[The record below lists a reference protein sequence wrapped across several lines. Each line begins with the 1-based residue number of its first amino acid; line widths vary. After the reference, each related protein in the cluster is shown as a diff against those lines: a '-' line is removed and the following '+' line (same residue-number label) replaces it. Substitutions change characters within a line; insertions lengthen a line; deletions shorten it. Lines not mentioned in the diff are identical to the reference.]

1 MFDYRPKLNI
11 DALLFSLNDV
21 LVDVTRSY
29 HRVVQ
34 ETVQLYL
41 ERAVGLPPM
50 NTPLITLEE
59 VNCLRRVAS
68 IDDYW
73 DLSRAFIAYF
83 VSLLPK
89 VPIVTFPIRFHVP
102 AILAYLETASARLD
116 TNAYASLDQ
125 KNIPQLAQWVAEVGG
140 GLDGL
145 YQILPDRNRHLVIST
160 GKVTG
165 INLVGRIF
173 QEIYLGA
180 SLFEQIYQEP
190 TVISQSS
197 GYIEHETLLIKPEL
211 LEQLRAKVLLGIV
224 STRPEDEVKY
234 SLKMHGLQDYFQLVI
249 SRDNLEQAQAKSF
262 PDPWLF
268 VEAAEQLR
276 PLANQFAYVGT
287 TLSEAQ
293 AVQAANKTVPFTSV
307 ACLAGA
313 HDVGLIRNL
322 FESSKTNVILG
333 HPDHLKELIVD

>member
-11 DALLFSLNDV
+11 DALLFSLNEV
-21 LVDVTRSY
+21 LVDVSHSY

-50 NTPLITLEE
+50 SPPLITLEE

-73 DLSRAFIAYF
+73 NLSRAFIAYF

-102 AILAYLETASARLD
+102 AILAYLQTASAHLD
-116 TNAYASLDQ
+116 TNDYASLDQ

-145 YQILPDRNRHLVIST
+145 YQILPDRNRHLVVST

-165 INLVGRIF
+165 INLIGRVF

-180 SLFEQIYQEP
+180 NLFEQIYQEP
-190 TVISQSS
+190 TVVSQSL
-197 GYIEHETLLIKPEL
+197 GYIEHEKLLIKPEL
-211 LEQLRAKVLLGIV
+211 LDQLRSKVRLGIV
-224 STRPEDEVKY
+224 STRPEIEVKH
-234 SLKMHGLQDYFQLVI
+234 SLKMHGLQEYFQLVI
-249 SRDNLEQAQAKSF
+249 SRDNLEQAQANSF
-262 PDPWLF
+262 PDPWLLAQ
-268 VEAAEQLR
+268 AAQQLH
-276 PLANQFAYVGT
+276 PAHQFAYIGT
-287 TLSEAQ
+287 TLSETQ
-293 AVQAANKTVPFTSV
+293 AVQAANKSVPFTSV

-313 HDVGLIRNL
+313 HDSKLMQQM
-322 FESSKTNVILG
+322 FENSKTNVILG
-333 HPDHLKELIVD
+333 HPDNLKELILD